1 MENARLMF
9 RLRFLTIS
17 SLLGVLAC
25 ADTAPG
31 SRDGAIVDD
40 LGRTVTVS
48 APPQR
53 IVALVPSVTDLI
65 LALGESDRLVA
76 RTRYDTDPRLA
87 ALPTVG
93 GGLDPNIEA
102 IIGLRPDLV
111 IAWPGAEQPIIGHLE
126 AAGIAV
132 YGAGSQSLED
142 QERHTRQIGRLLGI
156 EQRAD
161 SLLVDIDRSFAE
173 LATALTGVPVVS
185 ALYVAWHDPP
195 MTTGPGTFVDSI
207 MTVAGGRNI
216 FDDATADWPQVNM
229 EEIVTRDPDVLI
241 LPVPDVR
248 DSATIAWV
256 HLTPGWQDLRAVR
269 TGKILLVDSEL
280 FSRPGPRIIDAAVQ
294 LAELLHP
301 GATGP

>member
-1 MENARLMF
+1 MF
-9 RLRFLTIS
+9 RLSLFAIS
-17 SLLGVLAC
+17 SLLGVSAC
-25 ADTAPG
+25 SGAQPPPA
-31 SRDGAIVDD
+31 DGAIVDD
-40 LGRTVTVS
+40 LGRTVTV
-48 APPQR
+48 ATPPRR
-53 IVALVPSVTDLI
+53 IVALVPSATDLI

-142 QERHTRQIGRLLGI
+142 QERHTRQIGRLLGV
-156 EQRAD
+156 EPKAD
-161 SLLVDIDRSFAE
+161 SLLAHIDSSFAA
-173 LATALTGVPVVS
+173 LAAALDGVPEVS

-207 MTVAGGRNI
+207 MSVAGGRNI

-248 DSATIAWV
+248 DSVTIAWV
-256 HLTPGWQDLRAVR
+256 HLTPGWRDLRAVR

-280 FSRPGPRIIDAAVQ
+280 FSRPGPRIIDAAIQ

-301 GATGP
+301 GMTGP

>member
-1 MENARLMF
+1 MF
-9 RLRFLTIS
+9 RLRSLAMG
-17 SLLGVLAC
+17 SLLALSAC
-25 ADTAPG
+25 SSAELPAG
-31 SRDGAIVDD
+31 DGAIVDD
-40 LGRTVTVS
+40 LGRTITIG
-48 APPQR
+48 APPER

-111 IAWPGAEQPIIGHLE
+111 IAWPGADQPIIGHLE

-142 QERHTRQIGRLLGI
+142 QARHTRQIGQLLGI
-156 EQRAD
+156 ELRAD
-161 SLLVDIDRSFAE
+161 SLLAHIDSSFAA
-173 LATALTGVPVVS
+173 LAAALDGVPEVS

-207 MTVAGGRNI
+207 MSVAGGRNI
-216 FDDATADWPQVNM
+216 FDDATTDWPQVNM

-241 LPVPDVR
+241 LPVPDVG
-248 DSATIAWV
+248 DSVTIAWV
-256 HLTPGWQDLRAVR
+256 HLTPGWRDLRAVR

-280 FSRPGPRIIDAAVQ
+280 FSRPGPRIIDAATQ

-301 GATGP
+301 GMTGP